1 MIDRWN
7 NSGNE
12 RYVVCYSPIVRSR
25 ISSFLVAGLLVAA
38 SLIAVQS
45 AYGSCASPANAIE
58 AENCLP
64 GNPSSEWDVSTGD
77 AGDLSI
83 QGFAT
88 DISVNVGGTVYF
100 KVATD
105 ARQYTMK
112 IYRMGF
118 YGGMG
123 ARLVATISPSAPLPQ
138 IQPACMTDSTTGL
151 TDCGNWAVSASW
163 QVPSNATSGIYF
175 AHLVRTDTGGDSHI
189 VFIVRND
196 ASHSQMLVQTSD
208 ESW

>member
-1 MIDRWN
+1 MSTSISMRAK
-7 NSGNE
+7 
-12 RYVVCYSPIVRSR
+12 VVSLAFAA
-25 ISSFLVAGLLVAA
+25 FLFATL
-38 SLIAVQS
+38 S
-45 AYGSCASPANAIE
+45 AMVPSAHASCASPANAIE

-123 ARLVATISPSAPLPQ
+123 ARLVGRASPRIGFAKK
-138 IQPACMTDSTTGL
+138 
-151 TDCGNWAVSASW
+151 AVSTSASN
-163 QVPSNATSGIYF
+163 S
-175 AHLVRTDTGGDSHI
+175 R
-189 VFIVRND
+189 
-196 ASHSQMLVQTSD
+196 
-208 ESW
+208 